1 VKNATA
7 WARGEIYEM
16 ISNNMVLKLINRSY
30 IARDVN
36 KKYPIRSQHILMNPA
51 FSRMDPFY

>member
-16 ISNNMVLKLINRSY
+16 ISNNMVLKLLNSSY

-36 KKYPIRSQHILMNPA
+36 KKYPIRSQHILTESG
-51 FSRMDPFY
+51 F